1 MAKFIIEVSDE
12 YIRDIA
18 NVNKIQANLSDA
30 ADKDD
35 AIATFLDA
43 ITFSTLVKSLDD
55 GVSEF
60 VFSQDNLASDKSVRR
75 LFRNVISYCA
85 AIKIAQEAQEKEN
98 SENKN
103 KQAGNVETD
112 A

>member
-12 YIRDIA
+12 YIRNRAD
-18 NVNKIQANLSDA
+18 VNKIQAKINDV

-35 AIATFLDA
+35 AIAIIADIILFG
-43 ITFSTLVKSLDD
+43 TLVESLDD

-60 VFSQDNLASDKSVRR
+60 VLSQDNLPDDKSVRKF
-75 LFRNVISYCA
+75 FRQILRFCA
-85 AIKIAQEAQEKEN
+85 AIVMTQKKES

>member
-12 YIRDIA
+12 YIRDCA
-18 NVNKIQANLSDA
+18 DVNKINANLDNA
-30 ADKDD
+30 VDRDD
-35 AIATFLDA
+35 AIAMFADLLS
-43 ITFSTLVKSLDD
+43 FSRLEKYLDD

-60 VFSQDNLASDKSVRR
+60 VLSQDNLPDDKILRR
-75 LFRNVISYCA
+75 FFRSILRDCA
-85 AIKIAQEAQEKEN
+85 TIKIAQEEES

-103 KQAGNVETD
+103 KQSENVETK